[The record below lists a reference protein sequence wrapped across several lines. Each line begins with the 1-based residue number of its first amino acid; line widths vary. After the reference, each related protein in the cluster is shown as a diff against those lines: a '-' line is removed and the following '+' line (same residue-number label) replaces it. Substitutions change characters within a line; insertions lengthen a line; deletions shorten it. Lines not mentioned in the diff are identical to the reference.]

1 MLAQAAY
8 RWRIGAKRR
17 RSGGLTRITNHK
29 WRVDSVL
36 PRGKSRREPRDPR
49 VAGVGAGTGRAGRR
63 GRARRTG
70 QHRLQSR
77 GLERVQ
83 AGKGGRGGRR
93 AATRRRR
100 RGPGGSLRAEGAE
113 AGGGGVGREAGRPV
127 HLLAVEGRVVRR
139 RGGVHEGGGGGRGGC
154 SAGWVPRRYRRRC
167 RRRLSCGEIL
177 DYYCIL
183 PQNRNESNS
192 TNSLKNVALSCRGKI
207 ITQPK
212 RSLSEKLC
220 KKTVKRHKKGVQA

>member
-29 WRVDSVL
+29 WRVDSIL

-49 VAGVGAGTGRAGRR
+49 VAGVGAGTGRARRR

-70 QHRLQSR
+70 QHRLQRR

-100 RGPGGSLRAEGAE
+100 RWPGGSLRAEGTE

-127 HLLAVEGRVVRR
+127 HLLAVEGGVVGR
-139 RGGVHEGGGGGRGGC
+139 RGRVHEGGSGRRGRRAARRVPRRHRRGGGGR
-154 SAGWVPRRYRRRC
+154 
-167 RRRLSCGEIL
+167 LSCDGKAKL
-177 DYYCIL
+177 
-183 PQNRNESNS
+183 RSNS
-192 TNSLKNVALSCRGKI
+192 FSS
-207 ITQPK
+207 
-212 RSLSEKLC
+212 
-220 KKTVKRHKKGVQA
+220 